1 MFVVD
6 FVVVVIGEAV
16 GPQVVVDVGAGVLGV
31 DHPGGPEVVGG
42 LIGVPGLYPG
52 SMRVTP
58 VKGWLSNWLR
68 PSHQNRN
75 HWH

>member
-1 MFVVD
+1 LFVVD

-16 GPQVVVDVGAGVLGV
+16 GPLVGVVGGGVLGS
-31 DHPGGPEVVGG
+31 DPLGGPVVVGG
-42 LIGVPGLYPG
+42 FIGVPGLYRG
-52 SMRVTP
+52 LMRVTP
-58 VKGWLSNWLR
+58 VKGWLSNLLR